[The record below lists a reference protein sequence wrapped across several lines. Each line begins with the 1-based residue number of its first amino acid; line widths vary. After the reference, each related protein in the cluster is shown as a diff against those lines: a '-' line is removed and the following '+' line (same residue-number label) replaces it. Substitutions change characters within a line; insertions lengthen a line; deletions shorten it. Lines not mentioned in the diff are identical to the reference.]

1 MIQIIIVPVIVSIIL
16 SCSYGSSVSTY
27 CFQSS
32 FVCSC
37 LSQQAWVSFGSI
49 RQGWG
54 GCLHVDIS
62 GVGPGIDS
70 GLHSQTAASL
80 WCLSF
85 VQLPSLRWKGDTF
98 LLKSPWCKCLL
109 HNLHNLDSVIFF
121 LSLSTSPCPFFT
133 LLFLLWACSYQAL
146 ACSPRGRGCRVN
158 HPLFHLT
165 NSIPPFI
172 SAASCAA
179 WVGICILWEM
189 LWLTLAV
196 CFAPYLKDSMC
207 GTPIRQD
214 SNWAQM
220 AQQKK
225 SIKY

>member
-54 GCLHVDIS
+54 GCLHVDMS

-70 GLHSQTAASL
+70 GLHSQTGASL

-121 LSLSTSPCPFFT
+121 FVPFDFPMSFFHTPFFALG
-133 LLFLLWACSYQAL
+133 LLLS
-146 ACSPRGRGCRVN
+146 SPSLQPKGERVQGKS
-158 HPLFHLT
+158 PVV
-165 NSIPPFI
+165 S
-172 SAASCAA
+172 
-179 WVGICILWEM
+179 
-189 LWLTLAV
+189 
-196 CFAPYLKDSMC
+196 PY
-207 GTPIRQD
+207 
-214 SNWAQM
+214 
-220 AQQKK
+220 
-225 SIKY
+225 